1 MHNVVVLQFA
11 GVLSLYKMIAWVR
24 KPFAFILHLNIRKRE
39 RELSGFKCLRPQ
51 KSGIKNTGNKQKK
64 NKM

>member
-11 GVLSLYKMIAWVR
+11 DVLSLYKMIAWVR

-39 RELSGFKCLRPQ
+39 RERERIEWVQMSETTK
-51 KSGIKNTGNKQKK
+51 IWD
-64 NKM
+64 